1 MKKFFYPDNLQ
12 AENLFAKYWNGKDL
26 VILLA
31 IFIVTIVMFLFFQI
45 WLFGVLFIF
54 YGIVSAK
61 LVDGYSISKLA
72 KLYIRFLITDVLI
85 LKWR

>member
-12 AENLFAKYWNGKDL
+12 AENLFAKYWNVKDL
-26 VILLA
+26 GILLA
-31 IFIVTIVMFLFFQI
+31 IFIIAIFMFLFFQI